1 MRTDAPADTPATA
14 PAVQLDDEERDLLRS
29 EVGAL
34 LPALRGSGGG
44 SRLAHYQALADAID
58 EADAPVPAEL
68 LPTLESI
75 LELALQTGRAR
86 KLYRAE
92 GERILTGVLRRTPR
106 GRELSSRLGTVNTAL
121 QVVAGQ
127 RLDAVNVRM
136 RTLGHYTV
144 TIQSPAAT
152 LTLAIRPD
160 GIEIESVTAG
170 PA

>member
-1 MRTDAPADTPATA
+1 MRTDTPAPAIR
-14 PAVQLDDEERDLLRS
+14 LDDEECDLLRS

-34 LPALRGSGGG
+34 LPALRGS
-44 SRLAHYQALADAID
+44 RLAHYQALAAALD
-58 EADAPVPAEL
+58 ETDTGASIPAEL

-106 GRELSSRLGTVNTAL
+106 GRELTARLGTVNKAL

-127 RLDAVNVRM
+127 RLDAVTVRM
-136 RTLGHYTV
+136 RTLGHYTL

-152 LTLAIRPD
+152 LTLAVRPD
-160 GIEIESVTAG
+160 GVEIEAVAVG
-170 PA
+170 EAPA